1 MTRGALTRTA
11 MRQGRSLRGGTAP
24 ERLDLS
30 PLTRAAAGVVAV
42 ALIVVGHV
50 ITTDAPAMA
59 APRSSEEIKRDL
71 DAVLSQAGQLTSQLG
86 NVRQRIGSTEEQ
98 LAALAIRLEDARV
111 RLNAAEGQVT
121 MAEAALVE
129 AEAARDRA
137 IARYEVAIA
146 VLADTEEELAFEES
160 RLVDQIVDSFKY
172 GSTGAQ
178 RGSMVIEVVRR
189 SQNPNDFA
197 VALKQVRT
205 VIEVQDATVSRVT
218 DLRAQQ
224 AEHAE
229 AAASARER
237 ADEAFD
243 EAEATLGMVELL
255 RAEAA
260 SVADEIAADESRQR
274 TVLASLRGTAS
285 ETQSLIA
292 GAQTR
297 ERQLRE
303 ELELARARE
312 RGESDRSGFRG
323 WAGGPDIPGAVCP
336 VEGARAGRNF
346 INDWGYPRWPGRWHQ
361 GNDIFASR
369 GTPVVAVADAVVV
382 RWNPPSRQTSLGG
395 ITVTYR
401 TADGSEWYNAHLD
414 TIASGIEP
422 GVSVSRGQQIGT
434 VGNTGNA
441 RTTPPHLHLGRRYQG
456 SAVNPWPTVRHWC

>member
-1 MTRGALTRTA
+1 VRTGTRP
-11 MRQGRSLRGGTAP
+11 GRSSRGGAAP
-24 ERLDLS
+24 GRMGPS
-30 PLTRAAAGVVAV
+30 PIMRAAAGIVAL
-42 ALIVVGHV
+42 ALIVMGQV

-71 DAVLSQAGQLTSQLG
+71 DAVLSQTGQLASQLG

-111 RLNAAEGQVT
+111 RLSAAEGQVT

-129 AEAARDRA
+129 TEAARDRA
-137 IARYEVAIA
+137 IARYEAAMA
-146 VLADTEEELAFEES
+146 VLEDTEEELAFEES
-160 RLVDQIVDSFKY
+160 RLVDQIVDTFKY

-205 VIEVQDATVSRVT
+205 VIEVQDATVARVT

-237 ADEAFD
+237 ADEAFG
-243 EAEATLGMVELL
+243 EAEATLEMVELL

-260 SVADEIAADESRQR
+260 SVAEEIAADESRQR

-292 GAQTR
+292 GAQSR
-297 ERQLRE
+297 ERELRE

-312 RGESDRSGFRG
+312 RGESDRSGFPG

-336 VEGARAGRNF
+336 VQGARAGRNF